1 MWTKQNTQRAIL
13 LSDLVPDLP
22 EQAEEV
28 VLKAMAK
35 DPSERYANIS
45 IFIRALEAL
54 SLLPT
59 SVSASP
65 PIAVLASETPVR
77 SIREPLETLASL
89 TPLSMRLS
97 EASPTTRLLERE
109 RSEHANN
116 EHNTNKT
123 LDTPRK

>member
-1 MWTKQNTQRAIL
+1 YALACLAYELITGHTPFSAQGFSSMWTKQNTQRAVL

-45 IFIRALEAL
+45 IFIRALEAI

-65 PIAVLASETPVR
+65 PIVALASQTPLRSVRET
-77 SIREPLETLASL
+77 LETLATVAPL
-89 TPLSMRLS
+89 TV
-97 EASPTTRLLERE
+97 
-109 RSEHANN
+109 
-116 EHNTNKT
+116 
-123 LDTPRK
+123 